1 MSRTPLLVAALG
13 AATLATLAS
22 CSRGPDPAPLRVYR
36 HSLDEAPT
44 SLDPVHAATVYSNYV
59 IRIAYDTLYA
69 YKYLARPY
77 ELEPNLAAAMPEI
90 SPDGLTY
97 TIPIKRGVR
106 FVDDPAFADGKGR
119 ELTAEDVVYSLKRH
133 FDPASRSEGMWL
145 WRDRIAGLDAW
156 GKSGADYDADV
167 AGLRAVDSHTLR
179 VELTRPYPQLPHT
192 LATGFAAIVP
202 REAVEHYGP
211 ELGIHPVGS
220 GPYRVD
226 NFDTAKAVLSAN
238 RAFRQEPVDIRAA
251 GYDEALHGFTKVAA
265 IDGRAPPFLDGIE
278 IHFIPDQAPRW
289 SSFTKSDEIQYTELR
304 NEQVNAVLASRD
316 PPALIP
322 DLAQRYDLSAGSE
335 AGFLYL
341 TFNFD
346 FPEIG
351 RNPDPERAARNHA
364 LRCAMIKG
372 FDWKARNDAFYFGL
386 GRVFPGV
393 IPPVVPEFDPQLSTS
408 SVELDVEGA
417 KKLLADNGWHANN
430 LPELVYAN
438 TGTPNNQQMYE
449 QFRGFMERIGY
460 PPEKIVWKP
469 YANFG
474 DLQAAWKQSELPL
487 VFHSWTLDFPDA
499 ENTLQ
504 LFYSPNRS
512 PGSNDSNY
520 SNPEYDR
527 LYEQS
532 SVMPPSPER
541 TAIYRRMNQIL
552 IDDCVAISGIARTRI
567 LLWHKDVIAYPD
579 REILG
584 GFFLKYVDLA
594 H

>member
-1 MSRTPLLVAALG
+1 MPRTPLLLAVLG
-13 AATLATLAS
+13 AAALVTLAHCGRA
-22 CSRGPDPAPLRVYR
+22 PDTAPTRVYR

-59 IRIAYDTLYA
+59 IRVAYDTLYA

-77 ELEPNLAAAMPEI
+77 ELEPNLAAAMPDV
-90 SPDGLTY
+90 SPDGLVY
-97 TIPIKRGVR
+97 TIPLKQGVR
-106 FVDDPAFADGKGR
+106 FVDDEAFPGGKGR
-119 ELTAEDVVYSLKRH
+119 ELTAQDVVYSIERH
-133 FDPASRSEGMWL
+133 FDPANRSEGLWL
-145 WRDRIAGLDAW
+145 WRDRIVGLDDW
-156 GKSGADYDADV
+156 GKSGANYDAEV
-167 AGLRAVDSHTLR
+167 AGLRAVDAHTLHI
-179 VELTRPYPQLPHT
+179 ELTRPYPQLPHT
-192 LATGFAAIVP
+192 LAIGFAAIVA

-211 ELGIHPVGS
+211 AIGIHPVGS
-220 GPYRVD
+220 GPYRVES
-226 NFDTAKAVLSAN
+226 FDTAKAVLSAN
-238 RAFRQEPVDIRAA
+238 RAFRQEPVDIHAE
-251 GYDEALHGFTKVAA
+251 GYDEALQSFANVAT
-265 IDGRAPPFLDGIE
+265 IDGHAPPYLDGIE
-278 IHFIPDQAPRW
+278 IHFIPDQITRLT
-289 SSFTKSDEIQYTELR
+289 SLLKRNEIQYAEVR
-304 NEQVNAVLASRD
+304 NEQASSVLAGKS
-316 PPALIP
+316 PPTLKPEYAKFLNV
-322 DLAQRYDLSAGSE
+322 SAGPE
-335 AGFLYL
+335 AGFVYL

-351 RNPDPERAARNHA
+351 RNDDPERAARNHA
-364 LRCAMIKG
+364 LRCAMIKA

-393 IPPVVPEFDPQLSTS
+393 IPPVVPEFDPELSTA
-408 SVELDVEGA
+408 SVERNVEGA
-417 KKLLADNGWHANN
+417 KELLADAGWNADN
-430 LPELVYAN
+430 LPELAYAD
-438 TGTPNNQQMYE
+438 TGTSDHQLMYE
-449 QFRGFMERIGY
+449 QFRGFMEDIGY

-469 YANFG
+469 YPTFG
-474 DLQAAWKQSELPL
+474 ALQAAWKQSQMPL

-520 SNPEYDR
+520 ANPEYDR

-532 SVMPPSPER
+532 AVMSPSPER
-541 TAIYRRMNQIL
+541 TAIYRRMNQVL

-584 GFFLKYVDLA
+584 GFFLKYVDLG